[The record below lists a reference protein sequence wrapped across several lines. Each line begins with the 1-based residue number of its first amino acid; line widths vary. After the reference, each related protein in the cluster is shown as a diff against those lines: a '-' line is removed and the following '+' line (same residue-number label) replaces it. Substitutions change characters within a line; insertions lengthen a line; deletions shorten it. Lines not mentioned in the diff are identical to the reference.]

1 MVDSE
6 GRIELTPDLLEYAKA
21 VTIKTCQK
29 HAPPHVKYDDV
40 VQEVMVHLLS
50 KPPEYD
56 DSHGAT
62 EKSFI
67 HTVVQRF
74 VFKFLGKEA
83 KHAKRNQQFDE
94 KEKKDS
100 DVDHEGK
107 LADPRAGTQAARG
120 RMIDVM
126 DAEEADDASP
136 LGEAIE
142 RHPTDLT
149 RARIATDAMFDLID
163 DGASHELLQIMMEC
177 EGNKSEAARRMGV
190 SEGTLRYR
198 LEKIR
203 DKLRRSGFDPFA
215 REEDDEDQ

>member
-29 HAPPHVKYDDV
+29 LAPPHVKFDDV

-56 DSHGAT
+56 DSQGAT
-62 EKSFI
+62 EKTFV

-74 VFKFLGKEA
+74 VFKFLRKEA
-83 KHAKRNQQFDE
+83 KRAERNQQSDE
-94 KEKKDS
+94 REEKDP

-120 RMIDVM
+120 RMIDLI

-163 DGASHELLQIMMEC
+163 DGGSHELLQIVMEC

-215 REEDDEDQ
+215 KEEDDED